1 MGSAGR
7 STTRR
12 TRLWLV
18 GVVICTL
25 AVIACLAL
33 AVAGV
38 AGIIDGGYHPDTYVG
53 RFDPVRAGLIV
64 FASLGAI
71 VLVLFAAIDILRWRE
86 MADRGS
92 LWLAIT
98 MIGLAVA
105 CISIAAF
112 FVWAPA
118 TAGPLA
124 APAPIVAGFYL
135 GGALAVGG
143 LVPAIGAA
151 LIAAYDRRD
160 RKVLVGGLLFAAAVV
175 INYLIRR

>member
-1 MGSAGR
+1 
-7 STTRR
+7 
-12 TRLWLV
+12 
-18 GVVICTL
+18 VVICTL
-25 AVIACLAL
+25 ALIACLAL

-38 AGIIDGGYHPDTYVG
+38 TGIMDGGYRPDAYAG

-105 CISIAAF
+105 GVSMAAF

-124 APAPIVAGFYL
+124 VPAPSWPPPI
-135 GGALAVGG
+135 GGAFAWQ
-143 LVPAIGAA
+143 AYARERRRS
-151 LIAAYDRRD
+151 IAAYDRRD
-160 RKVLVGGLLFAAAVV
+160 RKVLVSGLLLAAAVA
-175 INYLIRR
+175 INYPIRR